1 MVKEI
6 AAEVAEVARARG
18 VGIDLDAVRA
28 SIDFACRE
36 HRDHQASM
44 LQDLLAGRRTE
55 VDALNGAVVE
65 AAVRS
70 GVDAPLNRLL
80 ATLLRLAEPSAL
92 AQTR

>member
-55 VDALNGAVVE
+55 VDALNGAVVARAD
-65 AAVRS
+65 AA
-70 GVDAPLNRLL
+70 GVPVPLNRSL
-80 ATLLRLAEPSAL
+80 ATLVRLAEL
-92 AQTR
+92 AARGDG